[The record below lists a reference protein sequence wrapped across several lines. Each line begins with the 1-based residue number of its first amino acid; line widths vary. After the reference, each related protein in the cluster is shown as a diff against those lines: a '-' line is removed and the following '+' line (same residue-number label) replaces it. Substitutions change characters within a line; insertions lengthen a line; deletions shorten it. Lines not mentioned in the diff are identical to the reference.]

1 MGVAI
6 QTILGGDNGAD
17 RVARHNA
24 NYAALL
30 GDTNLDQV
38 ASADVTIPT
47 NRTQITH
54 GSLALSGTTT
64 LTIQGTGILAI
75 IG

>member
-6 QTILGGDNGAD
+6 QTLLGSDNGAD
-17 RVARHNA
+17 RVSRANA
-24 NYAALL
+24 NFAALL
-30 GDTNLDQV
+30 VDTNFDQS
-38 ASADVTIPT
+38 ASSDLTIPT
-47 NRTQITH
+47 NRTQIVYQ
-54 GSLALSGTTT
+54 SLTLAGTTT